1 MVRLLNMDS
10 KINLKINPNSIYF
23 LLTSYLLAL
32 VSIFQVA
39 KATIFE
45 KNNFEFIDINPWAFT
60 ELLINYEGGFVRR
73 GFVGNL
79 IFQIDSDGILFDTL
93 YDIVFINFFVFVILI
108 LINLDKSNLT
118 SLQKLLFHISIF
130 APFNITL
137 FSNFVAR
144 KEIFIINFY
153 LLILLIFKTSNKK
166 IFLFSCFFFS
176 VLSILIH
183 EGITF
188 FIYFPFLVYLMKKK
202 NVQKKFITGFIY
214 MIVFIFTIIILN
226 KGNSQIVNQIWSSL
240 SSQDIVLINN
250 LNPNAIT
257 AIGWGVIDTLKTT
270 YVLVF
275 SGSLIYWSVF
285 FVMLIY
291 TISIVFNDLITE
303 TYLNLKTILVSNKQF
318 LLILPLFIIGFDWG
332 RWILTIFYLL
342 FFTLLLEYKKNLNS
356 LRLTYNLIFFTV
368 ISLLTELTPCCIA
381 MEGTAVSSNYYRIFK
396 SIELTITQ
404 FLN

>member
-1 MVRLLNMDS
+1 MELKSKLNINADS
-10 KINLKINPNSIYF
+10 KFF
-23 LLTSYLLAL
+23 LFSGYLLAL

-73 GFVGNL
+73 GFIGNL
-79 IFQIDSDGILFDTL
+79 IYQIDSDGILFDTL
-93 YDIVFINFFVFVILI
+93 YDIVFINFFIFVLLI
-108 LINLDKSNLT
+108 VINLEKSNLT
-118 SLQKLLFHISIF
+118 SFQKLLFHISIF

-137 FSNFVAR
+137 FSNYTAR

-153 LLILLIFKTSNKK
+153 LLVLLIFRTNNKK
-166 IFLFSCFFFS
+166 IFLFSTFFFS
-176 VLSILIH
+176 ILSILIH

-202 NVQKKFITGFIY
+202 NVSKKYITAINY
-214 MIVFIFTIIILN
+214 LMISIFTVIILN
-226 KGNSQIVNQIWSSL
+226 KGNNQIVDQIWSSL
-240 SSQDIVLINN
+240 SSEDIVLINN

-275 SGSLIYWSVF
+275 SGSLIYWTVF
-285 FVMLIY
+285 FAMLIY
-291 TISIVFNDLITE
+291 TISIVFNDHIAE
-303 TYLNLKTILVSNKQF
+303 TYASLKNTLVSNKQF
-318 LLILPLFIIGFDWG
+318 ILIIPLFVVGFDWG
-332 RWILTIFYLL
+332 RWIFSIFYLL
-342 FFTLLLEYKKNLNS
+342 FFTLLLDYKNNVNS
-356 LRLTYNLIFFTV
+356 LKLTYNLIFFTV
-368 ISLLTELTPCCIA
+368 ISFLTEMPPCCIA

-396 SIELTITQ
+396 SIELTIIQ

>member
-1 MVRLLNMDS
+1 MDLKSKLN
-10 KINLKINPNSIYF
+10 INAHNKFF
-23 LLTSYLLAL
+23 LLSSYLLAF

-39 KATIFE
+39 KTTIFE

-73 GFVGNL
+73 GFIGNL
-79 IFQIDSDGILFDTL
+79 IYQIDSDGILFDTL
-93 YDIVFINFFVFVILI
+93 YDIVFINFFIFVL
-108 LINLDKSNLT
+108 LVVINLEKSNLT

-137 FSNFVAR
+137 FINYTAR

-153 LLILLIFKTSNKK
+153 LLALLIFRTKNKK

-176 VLSILIH
+176 ILSILIH

-202 NVQKKFITGFIY
+202 NVSKQYINAVNY
-214 MIVFIFTIIILN
+214 MMISIFTVIILN
-226 KGNSQIVNQIWSSL
+226 KGNNQIVDQIWSSL
-240 SSQDIVLINN
+240 SSEDIALINN

-275 SGSLIYWSVF
+275 SGSLIYWIVF
-285 FVMLIY
+285 FAMLIY
-291 TISIVFNDLITE
+291 TISIVFYDNIAE
-303 TYLNLKTILVSNKQF
+303 TYASLKNTLVSNKQF
-318 LLILPLFIIGFDWG
+318 ILIIPLFIVGFDWG
-332 RWILTIFYLL
+332 RWIFTIFYLL
-342 FFTLLLEYKKNLNS
+342 FFTLLLDYKKNVNS
-356 LRLTYNLIFFTV
+356 LKLTYNLIFFTV
-368 ISLLTELTPCCIA
+368 ISFLTEMPPCCIA

-396 SIELTITQ
+396 SIQLTIIQ
-404 FLN
+404 FIN

>member
-1 MVRLLNMDS
+1 MDLKSKLN
-10 KINLKINPNSIYF
+10 INAHNKFF
-23 LLTSYLLAL
+23 LLSSYLLAF

-39 KATIFE
+39 KTTIFE

-73 GFVGNL
+73 GFIGNL
-79 IFQIDSDGILFDTL
+79 IYQIDSDGILFDTL
-93 YDIVFINFFVFVILI
+93 YDIVFINFFIFVL
-108 LINLDKSNLT
+108 LVVINLEKSNLT

-137 FSNFVAR
+137 FINYTAR

-153 LLILLIFKTSNKK
+153 LLALLIFRTKNKK

-176 VLSILIH
+176 ILSILIH

-202 NVQKKFITGFIY
+202 NVSKQYINALNY
-214 MIVFIFTIIILN
+214 MMISIFTVIILN
-226 KGNSQIVNQIWSSL
+226 KGNNQIVDQIWSSL
-240 SSQDIVLINN
+240 SSEDIALINN

-275 SGSLIYWSVF
+275 SGSLIYWIVF
-285 FVMLIY
+285 FAMLIY
-291 TISIVFNDLITE
+291 TISIVFYDNIAE
-303 TYLNLKTILVSNKQF
+303 TYASLKNTLVSNKQF
-318 LLILPLFIIGFDWG
+318 ILIIPLFIVGFDWG
-332 RWILTIFYLL
+332 RWIFTIFYLL
-342 FFTLLLEYKKNLNS
+342 FFTLLLDYKKNVNS
-356 LRLTYNLIFFTV
+356 LKLTYNLIFFTV
-368 ISLLTELTPCCIA
+368 ISFLTEMPPCCIA

-396 SIELTITQ
+396 SIQLTIIQ
-404 FLN
+404 FIN

>member
-1 MVRLLNMDS
+1 MDLKSKLN
-10 KINLKINPNSIYF
+10 INANNKFF
-23 LLTSYLLAL
+23 LLSGYLLAII
-32 VSIFQVA
+32 SIFQVA

-79 IFQIDSDGILFDTL
+79 IYQIDSDGILFDTL
-93 YDIVFINFFVFVILI
+93 YDIVFINFFIFVVLI
-108 LINLDKSNLT
+108 VINLEKSNLT

-130 APFNITL
+130 GPFNITL
-137 FSNFVAR
+137 FGNYTAR

-153 LLILLIFKTSNKK
+153 LLVLLIFRTKNNK

-176 VLSILIH
+176 ILSILIH

-202 NVQKKFITGFIY
+202 NISKKYITAINY
-214 MIVFIFTIIILN
+214 MMISIFAVIILN
-226 KGNSQIVNQIWSSL
+226 KGNNQIATQIMSSL
-240 SSQDIVLINN
+240 SSEDIVLINN
-250 LNPNAIT
+250 LNPSAIT

-275 SGSLIYWSVF
+275 SGSLIYWTVF
-285 FVMLIY
+285 FAILIY
-291 TISIVFNDLITE
+291 TISIVFNDHIAE
-303 TYLNLKTILVSNKQF
+303 TYASIKNTLISNKQF
-318 LLILPLFIIGFDWG
+318 ILIIPLFIVGFDWG
-332 RWILTIFYLL
+332 RWIFTIFYLL
-342 FFTLLLEYKKNLNS
+342 FFTLLLDYKKNVNS
-356 LRLTYNLIFFTV
+356 LKLTYNLIFFTV
-368 ISLLTELTPCCIA
+368 ISFLTEMPPCCIA

-396 SIELTITQ
+396 SIELTIIQ

>member
-1 MVRLLNMDS
+1 
-10 KINLKINPNSIYF
+10 
-23 LLTSYLLAL
+23 
-32 VSIFQVA
+32 
-39 KATIFE
+39 
-45 KNNFEFIDINPWAFT
+45 
-60 ELLINYEGGFVRR
+60 
-73 GFVGNL
+73 
-79 IFQIDSDGILFDTL
+79 
-93 YDIVFINFFVFVILI
+93 
-108 LINLDKSNLT
+108 
-118 SLQKLLFHISIF
+118 
-130 APFNITL
+130 
-137 FSNFVAR
+137 
-144 KEIFIINFY
+144 
-153 LLILLIFKTSNKK
+153 
-166 IFLFSCFFFS
+166 
-176 VLSILIH
+176 
-183 EGITF
+183 
-188 FIYFPFLVYLMKKK
+188 MKKK

>member
-1 MVRLLNMDS
+1 M
-10 KINLKINPNSIYF
+10 NLKSKLNINANNKFF
-23 LLTSYLLAL
+23 LLSGYLLAL

-79 IFQIDSDGILFDTL
+79 IYQIDSDGILFDTL
-93 YDIVFINFFVFVILI
+93 YDIVFINFFIFAVLI
-108 LINLDKSNLT
+108 VINLEKSNLT

-137 FSNFVAR
+137 FGNYTAR

-153 LLILLIFKTSNKK
+153 LLVLLIFRTKNKK
-166 IFLFSCFFFS
+166 IFLFFSFFFS
-176 VLSILIH
+176 ILSILIH

-202 NVQKKFITGFIY
+202 NVSKKYITAINFM
-214 MIVFIFTIIILN
+214 MISIFTVIILN
-226 KGNSQIVNQIWSSL
+226 KGNNQIVDQIWSSL
-240 SSQDIVLINN
+240 SSEDIVLINN

-275 SGSLIYWSVF
+275 SGSLIYWTVF
-285 FVMLIY
+285 FAMLIY
-291 TISIVFNDLITE
+291 TISIVFNDHIAE
-303 TYLNLKTILVSNKQF
+303 TYASMKNTLISNKQF
-318 LLILPLFIIGFDWG
+318 ILIIPLFIVGFDWG
-332 RWILTIFYLL
+332 RWIFTIFYLL
-342 FFTLLLEYKKNLNS
+342 LFTLLLDYKKNVNS
-356 LRLTYNLIFFTV
+356 LKLTYNLIFFTV
-368 ISLLTELTPCCIA
+368 ISFLTEMPPCCIA

-396 SIELTITQ
+396 SIELTIIQ